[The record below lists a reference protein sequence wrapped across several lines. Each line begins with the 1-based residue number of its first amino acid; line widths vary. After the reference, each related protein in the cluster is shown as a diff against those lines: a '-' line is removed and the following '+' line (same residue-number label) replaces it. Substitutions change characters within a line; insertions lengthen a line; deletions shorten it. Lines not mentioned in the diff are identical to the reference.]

1 MFYVEYLWLG
11 PDSQKQN
18 MHMWPWYIDILFNVH
33 ITFRNIH
40 FTVTH
45 KHALL
50 TQYETTICLTSL
62 ILQYFY
68 FLLCCLF
75 LLYGI
80 STGGQSQ
87 LSKPGRIM
95 QQGRGEVMKCLVRS
109 HKMVASWSEKMVW
122 EDGWKKWSDLMVRQD
137 LGKMVWLDGGAQW
150 LGCPPASQLRL
161 GRLIP
166 NICACLWPNLCILE
180 QTPAPVRVAEV
191 AWTCERRSLKSLDSE
206 ENILW
211 RY

>member
-1 MFYVEYLWLG
+1 MACT
-11 PDSQKQN
+11 
-18 MHMWPWYIDILFNVH
+18 ILPKS
-33 ITFRNIH
+33 
-40 FTVTH
+40 

-150 LGCPPASQLRL
+150 LWCHPASQLRL